1 MSPWSARVGAPVVAL
16 LQLGGC
22 AYTVQ
27 VTSNPTGATMTMPD
41 GAIEVTPTEARV
53 KVAPW
58 GHTWVDVTAPGYR
71 TLTVDLSTSEAT
83 TMRAIGDVFFH
94 PAAVLGY
101 EPRGDVVF
109 VLVPEHGPAPV
120 TEDEDGSG
128 RGQPKRERPSDD
140 P

>member
-1 MSPWSARVGAPVVAL
+1 MVIRTYGVGALVAAL
-16 LQLGGC
+16 MPLGC

-27 VTSNPTGATMTMPD
+27 VSSTPPGATMTMPD
-41 GAIEVTPTEARV
+41 GAIEVTPTEVRA

-83 TMRAIGDVFFH
+83 TRRAIGDLLFH

-101 EPRGDVVF
+101 EPRGDVIF
-109 VLVPEHGPAPV
+109 VLVPEHGSAPV
-120 TEDEDGSG
+120 AEDEPDGPS
-128 RGQPKRERPSDD
+128 RRKRPSDK

>member
-1 MSPWSARVGAPVVAL
+1 VVIRASGVLLRVAAL
-16 LQLGGC
+16 LPLAGC

-27 VTSNPTGATMTMPD
+27 VSSTPPGATMTMPD
-41 GAIEVTPTEARV
+41 GAIEVTPTEVRA

-58 GHTWVDVTAPGYR
+58 GHTWVDVAAPGYR

-83 TMRAIGDVFFH
+83 TRRAIGDLLFH

-101 EPRGDVVF
+101 EPRGDVIF
-109 VLVPEHGPAPV
+109 VLVPEHGPTPV
-120 TEDEDGSG
+120 AADEEDG
-128 RGQPKRERPSDD
+128 RGQPKRERPSDE